1 MDEVIKLLSDI
12 LGNDLDKDGDL
23 VLYGDDDSD
32 NNEWV
37 NRLRS
42 ALVKAQKRMYDDGGR
57 YTNGGHDLDLEV
69 GNALRPIM
77 EKWAEEGYNMRDI
90 AHVIHLAVIDI
101 ESMYFIFRQ
110 HRKVKEGLEKEKE
123 DA

>member
-23 VLYGDDDSD
+23 VLYGDDDDD

-42 ALVKAQKRMYDDGGR
+42 ALVKAQKRMYDDKGR
-57 YTNGGHDLDLEV
+57 YTNSGHDLDLEGGKV
-69 GNALRPIM
+69 IRALM
-77 EKWAEEGYNMRDI
+77 DKWIEQGYNVRDI
-90 AHVIHLAVIDI
+90 AHVLQLVILDH
-101 ESMYFIFRQ
+101 ECMCLLDWGHKQLKKRLED
-110 HRKVKEGLEKEKE
+110 EG
-123 DA
+123 